1 MDWPVLDENHL
12 ISPLNWI
19 GFVTLSQFLNL
30 LLIEALIL
38 SIKSFSVGVTFY
50 LKFISIMFLYC
61 KEYRCLVWVGLAN
74 YHFDIFNNMQK
85 RV

>member
-38 SIKSFSVGVTFY
+38 SIKFFSVGVTFY
-50 LKFISIMFLYC
+50 LKFISNVSILQRMPLSC
-61 KEYRCLVWVGLAN
+61 VGWS
-74 YHFDIFNNMQK
+74 I
-85 RV
+85 

>member
-1 MDWPVLDENHL
+1 MDWPILDENHL

-38 SIKSFSVGVTFY
+38 SIKFFSVGVTFY
-50 LKFISIMFLYC
+50 LKFISI
-61 KEYRCLVWVGLAN
+61 
-74 YHFDIFNNMQK
+74 
-85 RV
+85 